1 MVLQPGDQQRVIERP
16 GHQGGNQAQLLVAE
30 AVKTVRIHAVEGE
43 RADQGL
49 PGKQRQ
55 ADAGV
60 HLQAL
65 LSGDQA
71 IVRVRQIA
79 IRREA
84 HHIPRPGNRLQPRV
98 AFKGKASAKHVLG
111 QAINRQR
118 HKLVRLVA
126 QQRRSIAAEY
136 LPQGGNQ
143 TRKTVGMAEI
153 AL

>member
-1 MVLQPGDQQRVIERP
+1 MALQPGDQQRVIQRP
-16 GHQGGNQAQLLVAE
+16 GHQRGNQAQLLVAE
-30 AVKTVRIHAVEGE
+30 AVKTVRIHAVEGQ

-65 LSGDQA
+65 LTGDQP
-71 IVRVRQIA
+71 IIGVRQAA
-79 IRREA
+79 IRRET
-84 HHIPRPGNRLQPRV
+84 HHVPRAGNRLQPRV
-98 AFKGKASAKHVLG
+98 AFKGKAPAKHVLG

-118 HKLVRLVA
+118 HKLVRFVT

-143 TRKTVGMAEI
+143 SGKTVGVAEI